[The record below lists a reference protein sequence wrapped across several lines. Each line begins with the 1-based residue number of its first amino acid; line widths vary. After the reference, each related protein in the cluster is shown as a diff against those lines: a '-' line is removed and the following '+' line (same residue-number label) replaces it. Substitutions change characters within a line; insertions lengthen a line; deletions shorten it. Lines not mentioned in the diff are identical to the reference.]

1 MATNAKD
8 FWYLR
13 NKPKRNVGS
22 FMRSKNWNGY
32 WQTRIGDAE
41 YGHVTIRG
49 YPVDEVIGK
58 LTFVE
63 CVYLVMIGSLPTRQQ
78 TAVLDLV
85 LRSTLE
91 HGFVSPATVAGRF
104 IASSIPEAPAAAV
117 AAAALA
123 HGSVTGSPQMNAE
136 MLHDLVEGTP
146 AGERA
151 ARIRA
156 LVAAAIAQ
164 GLIIPGLGHPI
175 HKDDEPRAVAIH
187 QGLAKLGAEGEHTR
201 VMKRIGEVFNEQ
213 SGKRLPI
220 NVDGAFSPALLDIG
234 FKPLHMAGLGIMS
247 FLPGIIAHSVEEITD
262 GVPLRY
268 IPKELGAEYIGEP
281 LRHIPD
287 GRDSR
292 SDCRDRVNSWEEK

>member
-1 MATNAKD
+1 MAKNRND

-13 NKPKRNVGS
+13 DKPKRNVGS
-22 FMRSKNWNGY
+22 FMRTGDWSNY

-41 YGHVTIRG
+41 FGHVTIRG
-49 YPVDEVIGK
+49 YPVDQVIGK

-63 CVYLVMIGSLPTRQQ
+63 CIYLVIIGSLPTNKQ

-91 HGFVSPATVAGRF
+91 HGFVTSASVTARY

-117 AAAALA
+117 GAAALA

-136 MLHDLVEGTP
+136 MLEDLVDDTAPGQRE
-146 AGERA
+146 AKMQ
-151 ARIRA
+151 A
-156 LVAAAIAQ
+156 LVKTTLEH

-187 QGLAKLGAEGEHTR
+187 DGLARLNAEGEHTR
-201 VMKRIGEVFNEQ
+201 TMKRLREIFNEQ

-234 FKPLHMAGLGIMS
+234 FKPLHMAGMGIMS

-268 IPKELGAEYIGEP
+268 IPKELGVEYIGEAP
-281 LRHIPD
+281 RDIPD
-287 GRDSR
+287 RRD
-292 SDCRDRVNSWEEK
+292 

>member
-1 MATNAKD
+1 MTKHQND

-13 NKPKRNVGS
+13 EKPRRNVGS
-22 FMRSKNWNGY
+22 FMRKKDWSGY
-32 WQTRIGDAE
+32 WQTAVGDAE
-41 YGHVTIRG
+41 FGHVTIRG
-49 YPVDEVIGK
+49 YPVDQVISK

-63 CVYLVMIGSLPTRQQ
+63 CVYMVIVGTLPTRAQ

-91 HGFVSPATVAGRF
+91 HGFVTSASVAARF
-104 IASSIPEAPAAAV
+104 VASSMPEAPAAAIG
-117 AAAALA
+117 AAALT

-136 MLHDLVEGTP
+136 MLEDLVQRTP
-146 AGERA
+146 PEQREAKMRELVRTALERG
-151 ARIRA
+151 
-156 LVAAAIAQ
+156 LV
-164 GLIIPGLGHPI
+164 IPGLGHPI

-187 QGLAKLGAEGEHTR
+187 EGLAKLNAEGDHTR
-201 VMKRIGEVFNEQ
+201 TMKKLKEVFNEM

-247 FLPGIIAHSVEEITD
+247 FLPGIIAHSVEEIED

-268 IPKELGAEYIGEP
+268 IPKELGVEYIGEP
-281 LRHIPD
+281 PRDIPD
-287 GRDSR
+287 HRD
-292 SDCRDRVNSWEEK
+292 